1 MQISEAESVVMDVL
15 WQRSTLAAEEVVAA
29 LLATWSDLT
38 EAFQE
43 ALLYLDQALDHG
55 FRPGMGRAV
64 ADRLFW
70 AAADPADD
78 GSADAAD
85 TEPVIDIPHPFNET
99 KH

>member
-1 MQISEAESVVMDVL
+1 M
-15 WQRSTLAAEEVVAA
+15 TH
-29 LLATWSDLT
+29 AT
-38 EAFQE
+38 AE
-43 ALLYLDQALDHG
+43 ALQYLDQALDHG
-55 FRPGMGRAV
+55 FHPGMGRAV